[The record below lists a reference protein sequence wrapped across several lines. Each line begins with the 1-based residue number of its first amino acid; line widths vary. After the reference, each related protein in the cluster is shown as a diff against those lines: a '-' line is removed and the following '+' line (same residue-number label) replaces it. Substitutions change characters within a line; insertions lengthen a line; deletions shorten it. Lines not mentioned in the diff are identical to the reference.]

1 MKTLKDAAKDM
12 LLAGLGNIDEQND
25 EIKDLL
31 RRGSEVFGMEEVDN
45 EELMY
50 NGNRERILA
59 EREKNAE
66 GDHTYSLGH
75 GRSVTFD
82 TVKDEEGNVTERSV
96 EFEKRPD
103 GKVHEIEIEIKKSE

>member
-1 MKTLKDAAKDM
+1 M
-12 LLAGLGNIDEQND
+12 LLAGLGNIDQQND

-31 RRGSEVFGMEEVDN
+31 RRGSEVFGMEAVDN

-66 GDHTYSLGH
+66 GDNTYSLGH

-103 GKVHEIEIEIKKSE
+103 GKAHEIEVGIIRKEGN

>member
-1 MKTLKDAAKDM
+1 MKTIKDAAKDM

-31 RRGSEVFGMEEVDN
+31 RRGSEVFGMAEADN
-45 EELMY
+45 EELLY

-59 EREKNAE
+59 EREKKAE

-75 GRSVTFD
+75 GRSVTLD
-82 TVKDEEGNVTERSV
+82 TVKDEDGKIVERSV

-103 GKVHEIEIEIKKSE
+103 PESHEIEVEIRKE